1 MHLVTTQEMYIIVG
15 THADIVQECWLIVF
29 NKICENKVLFDF
41 VFYTQYTFKSLEQAI
56 LKLFKILP
64 FLKFL
69 YQLSTFQY
77 YFIKMI
83 GPGFFPL
90 QILIIKLDIQIRRI
104 NVSVRYNFFFN
115 FVYTCISTCI
125 IYAQRKFLPVYL
137 IRFDLYFF
145 NEPILYL
152 KMRRFFNDR

>member
-1 MHLVTTQEMYIIVG
+1 MHFVTTLEMYIIVG
-15 THADIVQECWLIVF
+15 IHAGIVQECWLIVF
-29 NKICENKVLFDF
+29 NKICENKVLLDF

-104 NVSVRYNFFFN
+104 NVRYNFCRFCLYMYKYMHHLCTKKVSDDIFD
-115 FVYTCISTCI
+115 
-125 IYAQRKFLPVYL
+125 Q
-137 IRFDLYFF
+137 IRF
-145 NEPILYL
+145 IL
-152 KMRRFFNDR
+152 F